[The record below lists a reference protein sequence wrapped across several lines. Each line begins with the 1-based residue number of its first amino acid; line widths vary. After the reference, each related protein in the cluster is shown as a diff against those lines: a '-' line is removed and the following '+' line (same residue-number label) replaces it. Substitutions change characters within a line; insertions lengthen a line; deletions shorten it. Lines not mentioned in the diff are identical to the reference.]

1 MAIRAK
7 ENRHNRIRSALS
19 DQLKKGTS
27 INTTR
32 GEILRENKCLVYI
45 REMCTH
51 CEFVLTHVVV
61 QCKQGLRIK
70 CGAYHIEN
78 VNAYHSLLKNWTAH
92 FHGVATRYLENK
104 GSVREICV

>member
-1 MAIRAK
+1 MTSPRNIYRK
-7 ENRHNRIRSALS
+7 KVALP
-19 DQLKKGTS
+19 
-27 INTTR
+27 
-32 GEILRENKCLVYI
+32 
-45 REMCTH
+45 
-51 CEFVLTHVVV
+51 
-61 QCKQGLRIK
+61 LRIK